1 MARVDYDGT
10 QKVNPQGADAGNYQR
25 INANPDAFG
34 AAEAESRGLMA
45 RAQGQLGAQISET
58 AQTIG
63 QIALKEQ
70 GTINEAASTDGET
83 EFLTKSGAIWQGY
96 RSKTGLQAYA
106 SRDEAAGQV
115 QALRAEIEAKMPND
129 NARRAF
135 SMMAARHEANT
146 LLDISG
152 HSAKEVKTALNQS
165 AQASLDTSVA
175 RAGDYTVAASDDRF
189 RDTVQTADFNI
200 ATMLQNQGWGP
211 DGGTGMAQNMKTG
224 EITFNDTPQGLQAK
238 AVYDDMKNKAHGAAW
253 ENRIRALVDDP
264 YNGSINKADEVYQQ
278 NRDKMPPEA
287 QAKIAAYLQPKIR
300 AAQVNSTAALA
311 LAGAN
316 SGYVASLSQ
325 GQQSGGSIDE
335 GAARAAIA
343 DILPG
348 AVVTSGQRTPQ
359 HNAEVGGVPNSQHIP
374 GQAIDFVIPK
384 GSTFAEV
391 KAKLA
396 EKGLP
401 VSELIDEGD
410 HVHWAWGNKGAAKYV
425 AGNPEGLTSRGN
437 IDLNRRPSVKNA
449 DGSISTVRSITI
461 TDDKGAVVIPTVV
474 NGRVVSNAEAIEH
487 FKSTGENLGRFK
499 TEDQAVKYAESLHED
514 QAQQYVGQRPVYQNK
529 ANYIRENYAEI
540 IANAEAQ
547 AERTHPGDLGFQQS
561 VRTRVEQQINDVM
574 QQQSAQDIADQ
585 TKLFAAADGSVTNGV
600 KPTSI
605 DALLAVSPEI
615 RRSYESMLMN
625 NPKAAEGLEKLVT
638 ANSRGQPNGYG
649 TEFYRFYQEA
659 QNGNYDPMKYARY
672 VDNSPNGAL
681 STAGFTQ
688 IKALLERNR
697 SPEGVATSDAERRFY
712 QSAHG
717 QLTFTNPKT
726 FLHDPK
732 GEENFT
738 KFMQATMPSIQAG
751 LKNGLTPAQLFDP
764 KSPEYVGK
772 SIGMFMRPI
781 NQMVQDQINA
791 QTSLKPGEAAMS
803 TGDPG
808 KYDTSTPQGLKAAVA
823 AGALSR
829 EEGNRIALEKK
840 WIKPA
845 QAAAPSVPAPT
856 FN

>member
-1 MARVDYDGT
+1 MAQINYDGV
-10 QKVNPQGADAGNYQR
+10 QRVNPQGADGNNYQR
-25 INANPDAFG
+25 VNANPDAFG
-34 AAEAESRGLMA
+34 AAEAESKGLMA
-45 RAQGQLGAQISET
+45 RAQGQVAQQIGET
-58 AQTIG
+58 AQTVG
-63 QIALKEQ
+63 QIAFKEQ
-70 GTINEAASTDGET
+70 GMINEAASTDGET

-96 RSKTGLQAYA
+96 RGKTGLQAYA
-106 SRDEAAGQV
+106 TRDEAASQV
-115 QALRAEIEAKMPND
+115 QALRADIEARMPND

-135 SMMAARHEANT
+135 SLMASRHEAGV
-146 LLDISG
+146 LSDISG

-189 RDTVQTADFNI
+189 QDAVHTADFNI

-211 DGGTGMAQNMKTG
+211 DGGTGMAQNQKTG
-224 EITFNDTPQGLQAK
+224 EITFNDTPEGLQAK
-238 AVYDDMKNKAHGAAW
+238 AVYEDMKNKAHGAAW

-300 AAQVNSTAALA
+300 AAQVNTTAAGA
-311 LAGAN
+311 LASAN
-316 SGYVASLSQ
+316 SGYVSSLT
-325 GQQSGGSIDE
+325 GGPVGIDDAIIQQESGG
-335 GAARAAIA
+335 RAGTGTSV
-343 DILPG
+343 DG
-348 AVVTSGQRTPQ
+348 AVGVGQVLP
-359 HNAEVGGVPNSQHIP
+359 
-374 GQAIDFVIPK
+374 
-384 GSTFAEV
+384 STF
-391 KAKLA
+391 KQYAKPGEDINNPKDNEA
-396 EKGLP
+396 
-401 VSELIDEGD
+401 VSRRIVADYNQRYNGD
-410 HVHWAWGNKGAAKYV
+410 PARVAVAYFSGPNNVAPAGSPTPWINDAKDGNGKSVSSYV
-425 AGNPEGLTSRGN
+425 G
-437 IDLNRRPSVKNA
+437 DVQRR
-449 DGSISTVRSITI
+449 
-461 TDDKGAVVIPTVV
+461 V
-474 NGRVVSNAEAIEH
+474 NGQP
-487 FKSTGENLGRFK
+487 GG
-499 TEDQAVKYAESLHED
+499 
-514 QAQQYVGQRPVYQNK
+514 YQNK
-529 ANYIRENYAEI
+529 ANYIRENYADI
-540 IANAEAQ
+540 VAKAEAD

-585 TKLFAAADGSVTNGV
+585 TKLFAAADGSTTNGV

-649 TEFYRFYQEA
+649 SDFYRFYNEA
-659 QNGNYDPMKYARY
+659 QSGNYDPMKYARY

-681 STAGFTQ
+681 STAGFNQ
-688 IKALLERNR
+688 IKALMERNR
-697 SPEGVATSDAERRFY
+697 SPEGVAVSDAERRFY
-712 QSAHG
+712 QSAHS

-764 KSPEYVGK
+764 KSPEYVGR
-772 SIGMFMRPI
+772 SIGMFTRPI

-791 QTSLKPGEAAMS
+791 QTSMRPGEAAMN

-808 KYDTSTPQGLKAAVA
+808 KYDTSKPEGLKAAVA
-823 AGALSR
+823 AGAIPR
-829 EEGNRIALEKK
+829 DEAMRIAIERK
-840 WIKPA
+840 WIRPA
-845 QAAAPSVPAPT
+845 QTEAPRVPAPT
-856 FN
+856 FNN